1 MSLPNITAGTLYAF
15 RLFEIAESIN
25 LTRLSEL
32 DLPPSVNIRS
42 GRLTFIGQL
51 RSMLSVATLGPRDIE
66 IEPGN
71 WVQAECNVLLFSF
84 GVAAACFQFSIDS
97 KNALANQ
104 PATQPSEI
112 ARWVSLLNQSPAL
125 TVAGREIVD
134 HLIGLV
140 GSVVDRPLQ
149 DPIHETYTI
158 VSVQNFAEQCPID
171 RVLAS
176 ADVVRI
182 LLGEAP
188 SFVPAPSFQSQII
201 GHHYRYGCDDICIVD
216 WDAAFIVDPRPNE
229 DLINLLALALTQLL
243 EFQRFDFQL
252 ERELNTLYDWTNERV
267 DHWPF
272 VGRAR
277 RRVDVVNRLLIDI
290 GEFVD
295 RSENAFKITEDVYY
309 ARVYRGAIE
318 RFQVPVWRSSVL
330 ARQRAVSEIARTLYD
345 RAQLG
350 VAHSLEL
357 VIIVLFIFEIV
368 MAFVKH

>member
-1 MSLPNITAGTLYAF
+1 MNLPNIAFGTLYAF

-25 LTRLSEL
+25 LVKLSEL
-32 DLPPSVNIRS
+32 NLPVNVAVRP

-51 RSMLSVATLGPRDIE
+51 RSMLSVVAFGPRDVE

-71 WVQAECNVLLFSF
+71 WVQADCNVLVFSF
-84 GVAAACFQFSIDS
+84 GVAAVCFQFSINS
-97 KNALANQ
+97 QSAVANQ
-104 PATQPSEI
+104 PAEI
-112 ARWVSLLNQSPAL
+112 ARWVSVLNQGQEL
-125 TVAGREIVD
+125 TAASREI
-134 HLIGLV
+134 LGRLRGLMAAV
-140 GSVVDRPLQ
+140 IDRPLDDQ
-149 DPIHETYTI
+149 NHETYTI
-158 VSVQNFAEQCPID
+158 VSAQSFAEPCPID
-171 RVLAS
+171 RVLS
-176 ADVVRI
+176 SPDVVRI

-188 SFVPAPSFQSQII
+188 TFVPAPSFHAQIV

-216 WDAAFIVDPRPNE
+216 WDAAFIVDPKPNE
-229 DLINLLALALTQLL
+229 DLVNLLALALTQLL
-243 EFQRFDFQL
+243 EFQRFDSQL
-252 ERELNTLYDWTNERV
+252 ERELNTLYDWTNESV
-267 DHWPF
+267 GHWPI

-295 RSENAFKITEDVYY
+295 RSQNAFKITEDVYY

-357 VIIVLFIFEIV
+357 VIIVLFFFEIV
-368 MAFVKH
+368 MAFVRR

>member
-1 MSLPNITAGTLYAF
+1 MSLPEVTSGTLYAF
-15 RLFEIAESIN
+15 RLFEIAESIHI
-25 LTRLSEL
+25 TKLSEL
-32 DLPPSVNIRS
+32 DLPSHMAVRP

-51 RSMLSVATLGPRDIE
+51 RSMLSVVTLGPRDVE
-66 IEPGN
+66 IEPGI

-84 GVAAACFQFSIDS
+84 GVAATCFQFALDA
-97 KNALANQ
+97 KKPLANQ
-104 PATQPSEI
+104 PPTQPSEI
-112 ARWVSLLNQSPAL
+112 AQWVATLNQSTAL
-125 TVAGREIVD
+125 TAVGREIVERLLG
-134 HLIGLV
+134 LIGPAI
-140 GSVVDRPLQ
+140 DRPIE
-149 DPIHETYTI
+149 DPNHETYTI
-158 VSVQNFAEQCPID
+158 VSVQSFAEPIPID
-171 RVLAS
+171 RVLGS
-176 ADVVRI
+176 PDVVRI

-188 SFVPAPSFQSQII
+188 SFVPAPSFHSQIV

-216 WDAAFIVDPRPNE
+216 WDAAFIVDPKPNE
-229 DLINLLALALTQLL
+229 DLVNLLALALTQLL
-243 EFQRFDFQL
+243 EFQRFDYQL
-252 ERELNTLYDWTNERV
+252 EREINTLYDWTNERV

-330 ARQRAVSEIARTLYD
+330 ARQRTVSEIARTLYD

-357 VIIVLFIFEIV
+357 IIIALITFEIV
-368 MAFVKH
+368 MALIKH

>member
-1 MSLPNITAGTLYAF
+1 MSLPKIASGTLYAF

-25 LTRLSEL
+25 LTKLSEL
-32 DLPPSVNIRS
+32 DLPASVAVRP

-51 RSMLSVATLGPRDIE
+51 RSMLSVVALGPRDVE
-66 IEPGN
+66 MEPGH
-71 WVQAECNVLLFSF
+71 WVQAECNVLVFSF
-84 GVAAACFQFSIDS
+84 GVAAACFQFSLDS
-97 KNALANQ
+97 KNAVANQ
-104 PATQPSEI
+104 PATEPAEI
-112 ARWVSLLNQSPAL
+112 ARWVSMLNQSPAF
-125 TVAGREIVD
+125 TVAAREIVD
-134 HLIGLV
+134 RLLGLIDAV
-140 GSVVDRPLQ
+140 IDRPLTDQ
-149 DPIHETYTI
+149 NHETYTI
-158 VSVQNFAEQCPID
+158 VSVQSFAEQCPID
-171 RVLAS
+171 RVLS
-176 ADVVRI
+176 SPDVVRI
-182 LLGEAP
+182 LLGEGP
-188 SFVPAPSFQSQII
+188 TFVPAPSFQAQTIA
-201 GHHYRYGCDDICIVD
+201 HHYRYGCDDICIVD
-216 WDAAFIVDPRPNE
+216 WDAAFIVDPKPNE
-229 DLINLLALALTQLL
+229 DLVNLLALALTQLL
-243 EFQRFDFQL
+243 EFQRFDLQL

-277 RRVDVVNRLLIDI
+277 KRVDLVNRLLIDI

-357 VIIVLFIFEIV
+357 VIILLIIFEIV
-368 MAFVKH
+368 MAFVRP